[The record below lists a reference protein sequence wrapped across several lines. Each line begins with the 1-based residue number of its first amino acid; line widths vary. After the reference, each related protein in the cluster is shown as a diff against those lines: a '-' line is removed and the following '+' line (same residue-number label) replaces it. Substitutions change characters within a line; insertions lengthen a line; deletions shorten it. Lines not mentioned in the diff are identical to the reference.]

1 MSVADLSKA
10 ALELPVDE
18 RLELARRLMESVA
31 APAMLNDAV
40 AEGVRRVEEV
50 AAGHVKGLTEEQ
62 FLTRLRNIYGSKT
75 TGDSQRLI
83 SELRGDR

>member
-1 MSVADLSKA
+1 MSAAELSKA
-10 ALELPVDE
+10 ALELPADE

-31 APAMLNDAV
+31 APAALKDAV
-40 AEGVRRVEEV
+40 TEGVQRIESV

-62 FLTRLRNIYGSKT
+62 FLARLRSIYGNKT
-75 TGDSQRLI
+75 TGDSQSLI